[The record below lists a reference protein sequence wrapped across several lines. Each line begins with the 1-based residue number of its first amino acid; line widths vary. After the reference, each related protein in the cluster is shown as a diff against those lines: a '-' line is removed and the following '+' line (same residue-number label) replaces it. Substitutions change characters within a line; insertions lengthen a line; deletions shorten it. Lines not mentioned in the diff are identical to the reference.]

1 MALYMAVTPDKYEL
15 PVAVED
21 SPTKLA
27 RKIGVSVNMIL
38 ASLTPKRAGYNN
50 RRRMGY
56 RYRKVEVE
64 DDAWDESRRKECK

>member
-1 MALYMAVTPDKYEL
+1 MILYMAVTPDEYEL

-27 RKIGVSVNMIL
+27 KKIGMSVNTVT
-38 ASLTPKRAGYNN
+38 ASLTPKRAKYNDK
-50 RRRMGY
+50 RKVGY

-64 DDAWDESRRKECK
+64 D